1 MLREKLHFSLLTE
14 KFIDYRMSKIPFSK
28 VFQVCKNGEKLPF
41 RVELEGVVLE
51 GFLSLKNAL
60 GLVRLEAFLKGQT
73 PLICDLSGETYFQ
86 NLNEVLDFYLSDGV
100 ISLESGNFSDI
111 VECESGMIDLEEI
124 LRSELEMI
132 RCDYHI
138 KN

>member
-1 MLREKLHFSLLTE
+1 M
-14 KFIDYRMSKIPFSK
+14 
-28 VFQVCKNGEKLPF
+28 
-41 RVELEGVVLE
+41 
-51 GFLSLKNAL
+51 
-60 GLVRLEAFLKGQT
+60 
-73 PLICDLSGETYFQ
+73 ICDLSGETYFQ